1 MTKVRLFI
9 SHFKK
14 IVLFVAVVA
23 AVTVLMNYLYV
34 DDTDE
39 FARYMLYEFYEEEEN
54 IDRLYIGTSHVFCG
68 VNPVLLDEING
79 DNNFNL
85 ATGTQ
90 QLIASYYLLREA
102 DRIHDLDK
110 VYLEL
115 YYDCTVEGKGNVHDP
130 STFPYSWLVLNQ
142 MKPSFNKLSYI
153 FDLSE
158 PAYYY
163 MSFLPFM
170 RYKEQ
175 LFNTKYVTRVF
186 QAKQSETWKNY
197 EYRHITRVDDR
208 EYVMRDGEKGFRLC
222 DRTPECGG
230 FFEQTQEE
238 PLKEDP
244 ITEESL
250 EYLLKITE
258 YCKEHEI
265 DLVWIGYPLAD
276 FQLVRKGAY
285 DNYVNQLSVLA
296 RQNQVPYYDFNL
308 CKREYLD
315 LSQNIYWSDMG
326 HLNTA
331 GAELF
336 TEFLGHFLLAQEA
349 GDDAYRNCFYNSYE
363 EKIRDSQEK
372 IYGLEIVRSQDY
384 ERCMPEI
391 SEEERDEY
399 VIYKVCAVT
408 NARAGEVE
416 MEVSVED
423 AGADLD
429 SDKKNAV
436 MKMIQDGNDRYVVL
450 AAEQH
455 GSLCVEARLKDEAD
469 VTNWV
474 KIGL

>member
-14 IVLFVAVVA
+14 IVLFMVVVTAVIVS
-23 AVTVLMNYLYV
+23 MNYLYV

-39 FARYMLYEFYEEEEN
+39 FARYMLHEFYEEEEN

-102 DRIHDLDK
+102 DRIHNLDK

-115 YYDCTVEGKGNVHDP
+115 YYDCTVGGKGNVHDP

-142 MKPSFNKLSYI
+142 MKPSLNKLTYI
-153 FDLSE
+153 LDLSE

-175 LFNTKYVTRVF
+175 LFNKEYVARVF
-186 QAKQSETWKNY
+186 QAKQSEIWKNY

-208 EYVMRDGEKGFRLC
+208 EYVMKDGEKGFRIC
-222 DRTPECGG
+222 DRTPEQGG
-230 FFEQTQEE
+230 FFEQKQEE
-238 PLKEDP
+238 PLDENP

-258 YCKEHEI
+258 YCEEQEI
-265 DLVWIGYPLAD
+265 DLVWIGYPLSD
-276 FQLVRKGAY
+276 YQLVRKGEY
-285 DNYVNQLSVLA
+285 DNYIRQLSDLA
-296 RQNQVPYYDFNL
+296 KQYQVPYYDFNL

-315 LSQNIYWSDMG
+315 LSQNSCWSDMG

-336 TEFLGHFLLAQEA
+336 TKFLGRFLLAQEA
-349 GDDAYRNCFYNSYE
+349 GDDIYQDCFYNSYE
-363 EKIRDSQEK
+363 EKIRDSQDK

-384 ERCMPEI
+384 ECCMPEI
-391 SEEERDEY
+391 SEEERDKY
-399 VIYKVCAVT
+399 VIYKARPVT
-408 NARAGEVE
+408 NADVGDV
-416 MEVSVED
+416 VIKVNVED
-423 AGADLD
+423 EDADLH
-429 SDKKNAV
+429 SDKKNAIIET
-436 MKMIQDGNDRYVVL
+436 IQDGNDTYVVL
-450 AAEQH
+450 TAEQQ
-455 GSLCVEARLKDEAD
+455 GNLCVEARLKDAED
-469 VTNWV
+469 VTNWAR
-474 KIGL
+474 IEL